1 MLFTNFRFGWGP
13 RETGLSLFV
22 VGVMAAVVQGGLL
35 GRLMKTLGERRLVL
49 AGLASGTLAY
59 AAYGLTTVGWVMY
72 VIIALNMLA
81 FAIGPALNAIVSKAA
96 DPSEQGLAMGSLTSL
111 GALMAVL
118 APFIGTPLLATVS
131 HLPAQ
136 DWRIGAPFFM
146 SALLS
151 LLALVIASVH
161 FRRHSAALQ
170 PHIAPLARH

>member
-1 MLFTNFRFGWGP
+1 
-13 RETGLSLFV
+13 
-22 VGVMAAVVQGGLL
+22 
-35 GRLMKTLGERRLVL
+35 
-49 AGLASGTLAY
+49 
-59 AAYGLTTVGWVMY
+59 
-72 VIIALNMLA
+72 
-81 FAIGPALNAIVSKAA
+81 
-96 DPSEQGLAMGSLTSL
+96 MGSLTSL